1 MIGELFRFSDDELI
15 LKMKYTDL
23 RDLGGEI
30 YYLLNQVVDNS
41 KKRDFNKCNEML
53 EVIANGDERPE
64 EDS

>member
-1 MIGELFRFSDDELI
+1 MIAELFRFSDDELI

-53 EVIANGDERPE
+53 EVIANGDERSE

>member
-1 MIGELFRFSDDELI
+1 MIAELFRFSDDELI